1 MAEGS
6 PLNMPQITLPDKT
19 KKRIKDSITVED
31 LAKEIGPGLGK
42 AVVAGKL
49 DDILVDASEEITEDC
64 KVQIL
69 TAEDAEGL
77 EIIRHSCAHLLAH
90 ALKQLFPKVKLAIG
104 PVIDEGF
111 YYDILLD
118 KPLSDKDLES
128 IEKRMVKLAKKE
140 YQVVREV
147 VNREKAKEVFK
158 SRGETYKLKIIDEIP
173 TGETIALYHHEEYVD
188 MCRGPHVTNTKH
200 LKAFK
205 LTRISGAYWKGDS
218 NNEMLQRIYGTAWK
232 SKKELEVHLKR
243 LEEAEKRDHRKL
255 GRNLELF
262 HFQEEAPGMPF
273 WHPNGKT
280 IFTQI
285 ENYLREQQ
293 LQRGYQEIHT
303 PSILDISLWEKS
315 GHTEKFDQG
324 MFRTESE
331 SREYA
336 VKPMNC
342 PGHVQIFNQG
352 LKSYRD
358 LPLRLCEFG
367 SCTRDE
373 PSGTL
378 HGLMR
383 VRSFTQDDAHIFCT
397 HDQLATEISNFID
410 MVFDVYKDFGFEDIG
425 VKMATR
431 PEMRVGN
438 DKVWDES
445 ELALEEV
452 LNSKDLKWER
462 LEGEGAF
469 YGPKVDFHLRDSLNR
484 VWQCGTIQVDF
495 SMPERLGAK
504 YVNEEGNRETP
515 IMLHRATLGSFE
527 RFIGILIE
535 HYAGALPVWL
545 SPVQA
550 VVLNIT
556 DKQAVYSKEVR
567 DSLKKNGFRVKSD
580 LRNEKITYKIRD
592 HSLNKV
598 PYLLIVGDKELEKNS
613 VSVRARGAKDLGS
626 MSVKEFASMVSK
638 DIKEKN

>member
-1 MAEGS
+1 
-6 PLNMPQITLPDKT
+6 MPQITLPDKT

-118 KPLSDKDLES
+118 KSLSDKDLES

-495 SMPERLGAK
+495 SIPGRLGAK

>member
-1 MAEGS
+1 
-6 PLNMPQITLPDKT
+6 MPQITLPDKT
-19 KKRIKDSITVED
+19 KKRIKDPITVED

-49 DDILVDASEEITEDC
+49 DDILVDASEEIREDC

-118 KPLSDKDLES
+118 KSLSDKDLET
-128 IEKRMVKLAKKE
+128 IEKRMVKLAKKK
-140 YQVVREV
+140 YQVIREV
-147 VNREKAKEVFK
+147 VNRERAKEVFK

-173 TGETIALYHHEEYVD
+173 PGETIALYHHEEYVD
-188 MCRGPHVTNTKH
+188 MCKGPHVTNTKH
-200 LKAFK
+200 LSAFK

-232 SKKELEVHLKR
+232 TKKELDLYLKR

-255 GRNLELF
+255 GRSLELF

-293 LQRGYQEIHT
+293 LKRGYQEIHT

-315 GHTEKFDQG
+315 GHTEKFNQG

-410 MVFDVYKDFGFEDIG
+410 MVFYVYKDFGFEDIG

-431 PEMRVGN
+431 PEMRVGS
-438 DKVWDES
+438 DEVWDES
-445 ELALEEV
+445 ELVLEKV
-452 LNSKDLKWER
+452 LNSKGLDWEK

-504 YVNEEGNRETP
+504 YVNEKGNRETP

-556 DKQAVYSKEVR
+556 DKHSVYSKEVR

-580 LRNEKITYKIRD
+580 LRNEKITYKVRD
-592 HSLNKV
+592 HSVHKV

-626 MSVKEFASMVSK
+626 MSVKEFSSMLSK
-638 DIKEKN
+638 DIKNKN

>member
-1 MAEGS
+1 
-6 PLNMPQITLPDKT
+6 MPQITLPDNT
-19 KKRIKDSITVED
+19 KKKFKEAVTVEEI
-31 LAKEIGPGLGK
+31 AKEIGPGLGK
-42 AVVAGKL
+42 SVVAGKI
-49 DDILVDASEEITEDC
+49 DGILVDASELVTKDC
-64 KVQIL
+64 SIQIL
-69 TAEDAEGL
+69 TADDTEGL

-90 ALKQLFPKVKLAIG
+90 ALKQLFPDTKLAIG
-104 PVIDEGF
+104 PIIEEGF

-118 KPLSDKDLES
+118 KPLNEKDLEA
-128 IEKRMVKLAKKE
+128 IERRMIKLASKK
-140 YQVVREV
+140 YDVIREV
-147 VNREKAKEVFK
+147 VTRKEAKKVFENREEI
-158 SRGETYKLKIIDEIP
+158 YKLKIIDEIAE
-173 TGETIALYHHEEYVD
+173 GETVALYRHEEYID

-205 LTRISGAYWKGDS
+205 ITRISGAYWKGDS

-232 SKKELEVHLKR
+232 NKKDLESYLKN

-280 IFTQI
+280 IYTQI
-285 ENYLREQQ
+285 ENYLRDQQ
-293 LQRGYQEIHT
+293 KRRGYQEIHT
-303 PSILDISLWEKS
+303 PSILDIRLWERS

-324 MFRTESE
+324 MFRTSSE

-352 LKSYRD
+352 LKSYKD

-397 HDQLATEISNFID
+397 QDQLAHEIDDFID
-410 MVFDVYKDFGFEDIG
+410 MVFDVYKDFGFKDIE

-431 PEMRVGN
+431 PEKRVGEDN
-438 DKVWDES
+438 IWDES
-445 ELALEEV
+445 EAV
-452 LNSKDLKWER
+452 LQKVLDGKGLIWEK

-469 YGPKVDFHLRDSLNR
+469 YGPKVEFHLRDSLNR

-504 YVNEEGNRETP
+504 YVNEDGDRKTP

-545 SPVQA
+545 SPKQVII
-550 VVLNIT
+550 LNIT
-556 DKQAVYSKEVR
+556 DKHSKYSEEVR
-567 DSLKKNGFRVKSD
+567 DILQKNGFRVKSD

-592 HSLNKV
+592 HSMHKV
-598 PYLLIVGDKELEKNS
+598 PYLLVVGDKELKNNS
-613 VSVRARGAKDLGS
+613 VSVRARGGKDLGS
-626 MSVKEFASMVSK
+626 MTVKEFSSILSK
-638 DIKEKN
+638 DIKSKK

>member
-1 MAEGS
+1 
-6 PLNMPQITLPDKT
+6 MPQITLPDKT
-19 KKRIKDSITVED
+19 KKRIKDPITVED

-118 KPLSDKDLES
+118 KSLSDKDLES
-128 IEKRMVKLAKKE
+128 IEKRMMKLAKKK
-140 YQVVREV
+140 YQVIREV
-147 VNREKAKEVFK
+147 VNRERAKEVFK

-188 MCRGPHVTNTKH
+188 MCKGPHVTNTKH
-200 LKAFK
+200 LSAFK

-232 SKKELEVHLKR
+232 TKKELDLYLKR

-255 GRNLELF
+255 GRSLELF

-293 LQRGYQEIHT
+293 LKRGYQEIHT

-315 GHTEKFDQG
+315 GHTEKFNQG

-410 MVFDVYKDFGFEDIG
+410 MVFYVYKDFGFEDIG

-445 ELALEEV
+445 ELALEKV
-452 LNSKDLKWER
+452 LNSKDLDWEK

-504 YVNEEGNRETP
+504 YVNEKGNRETP

-556 DKQAVYSKEVR
+556 DKHSVYSKEVR

-580 LRNEKITYKIRD
+580 LRNEKITYKVRD
-592 HSLNKV
+592 HSVHKV

-626 MSVKEFASMVSK
+626 MSVKEFSSMLSK
-638 DIKEKN
+638 DIKNKN

>member
-1 MAEGS
+1 
-6 PLNMPQITLPDKT
+6 MPQITLPDKT
-19 KKRIKDSITVED
+19 KKRIKDPITVED

-118 KPLSDKDLES
+118 KSLSDKDLES
-128 IEKRMVKLAKKE
+128 IEKRMMKLAKKK
-140 YQVVREV
+140 YQVIREV
-147 VNREKAKEVFK
+147 VNRERAKEVFK

-188 MCRGPHVTNTKH
+188 MCKGPHVTNTKH
-200 LKAFK
+200 LSAFK

-232 SKKELEVHLKR
+232 TKKELDLYLKR

-255 GRNLELF
+255 GRSLELF

-293 LQRGYQEIHT
+293 LKRGYQEIHT

-315 GHTEKFDQG
+315 GHTEKFNQG

-410 MVFDVYKDFGFEDIG
+410 MVFYVYKDFGFEDIG

-431 PEMRVGN
+431 PEMRVGS
-438 DKVWDES
+438 DEVWDES
-445 ELALEEV
+445 ELVLEKV
-452 LNSKDLKWER
+452 LNSKGLDWEK

-504 YVNEEGNRETP
+504 YVNEKGNRETP

-556 DKQAVYSKEVR
+556 DKHSVYSKEVR

-580 LRNEKITYKIRD
+580 LRNEKITYKVRD
-592 HSLNKV
+592 HSVHKV

-626 MSVKEFASMVSK
+626 MSVKEFSSMLSK
-638 DIKEKN
+638 DIKNKN

>member
-1 MAEGS
+1 
-6 PLNMPQITLPDKT
+6 MPQITLPDKT
-19 KKRIKDSITVED
+19 KKRIKDPITVED

-118 KPLSDKDLES
+118 KSLSDKDLES
-128 IEKRMVKLAKKE
+128 IEKRMMKLAKKK
-140 YQVVREV
+140 YQVIREV
-147 VNREKAKEVFK
+147 VNRERAKEVFK

-173 TGETIALYHHEEYVD
+173 IGETIALYHHEEYVH
-188 MCRGPHVTNTKH
+188 MCKGPHVTNTKH
-200 LKAFK
+200 LSAFK

-232 SKKELEVHLKR
+232 TQKELDLYLKR

-255 GRNLELF
+255 GRSLELF

-293 LQRGYQEIHT
+293 LKRGYQEIHT

-373 PSGTL
+373 PSGTF

-495 SMPERLGAK
+495 STPERLGAK
-504 YVNEEGNRETP
+504 YVNEEGNRKTP

-556 DKQAVYSKEVR
+556 DKHSVYSKEVR

-580 LRNEKITYKIRD
+580 LRNEKITYKVRD
-592 HSLNKV
+592 HSVHKV

-626 MSVKEFASMVSK
+626 MSVKEFSSMLSK
-638 DIKEKN
+638 DIKNKN

>member
-1 MAEGS
+1 
-6 PLNMPQITLPDKT
+6 MPQITLPDKT
-19 KKRIKDSITVED
+19 KKRIKDPITVED

-69 TAEDAEGL
+69 TADDAEGL

-118 KPLSDKDLES
+118 KSLSDKDLES
-128 IEKRMVKLAKKE
+128 IEKRMMKLAKKK
-140 YQVVREV
+140 YQVIREV
-147 VNREKAKEVFK
+147 VNRERAKEVFK

-188 MCRGPHVTNTKH
+188 MCKGPHVTNTKH
-200 LKAFK
+200 LSAFK

-232 SKKELEVHLKR
+232 TKKELDLYLKR

-255 GRNLELF
+255 GRSLELF

-293 LQRGYQEIHT
+293 LKRGYQEIHT

-315 GHTEKFDQG
+315 GHTEKFNQG

-410 MVFDVYKDFGFEDIG
+410 MVFYVYKDFGFEDIG

-431 PEMRVGN
+431 PEMRVGS
-438 DKVWDES
+438 DEVWDES
-445 ELALEEV
+445 ELVLEKV
-452 LNSKDLKWER
+452 LNSKGLDWEK

-504 YVNEEGNRETP
+504 YVNEKGNRETP

-556 DKQAVYSKEVR
+556 DKHSVYSKEVR

-580 LRNEKITYKIRD
+580 LRNEKITYKVRD
-592 HSLNKV
+592 HSVHKV

-626 MSVKEFASMVSK
+626 MSVKEFSSMLSK
-638 DIKEKN
+638 DIKNKN

>member
-1 MAEGS
+1 
-6 PLNMPQITLPDKT
+6 MPQITLPDKT
-19 KKRIKDSITVED
+19 KKRIKDPITVED

-49 DDILVDASEEITEDC
+49 DGILVDASEEITEDC

-77 EIIRHSCAHLLAH
+77 EVIRHSCAHLLAH

-118 KPLSDKDLES
+118 KSLSDKDLES
-128 IEKRMVKLAKKE
+128 IEKRMMKLAKKK
-140 YQVVREV
+140 YQVIREV
-147 VNREKAKEVFK
+147 VNRERAKEVFK

-188 MCRGPHVTNTKH
+188 MCKGPHVTNTKH
-200 LKAFK
+200 LSAFK

-232 SKKELEVHLKR
+232 TKKELDLYLKR

-255 GRNLELF
+255 GRSLELF

-293 LQRGYQEIHT
+293 LKRGYQEIHT

-315 GHTEKFDQG
+315 GHTEKFNQG

-410 MVFDVYKDFGFEDIG
+410 MVFYVYKDFGFEDIG

-431 PEMRVGN
+431 PEMRVGS
-438 DKVWDES
+438 DEVWDES
-445 ELALEEV
+445 ELALEKV
-452 LNSKDLKWER
+452 LNSKDLDWEK

-504 YVNEEGNRETP
+504 YVNEKGNRETP

-556 DKQAVYSKEVR
+556 DKHSVYSKEVR

-580 LRNEKITYKIRD
+580 LRNEKITYKVRD
-592 HSLNKV
+592 HSVHKV

-626 MSVKEFASMVSK
+626 MSVKEFSSMLSK
-638 DIKEKN
+638 DIKNKN

>member
-1 MAEGS
+1 
-6 PLNMPQITLPDKT
+6 MPQITLPDKT

-90 ALKQLFPKVKLAIG
+90 ALKQLFPKVKLAMG

-118 KPLSDKDLES
+118 KSLSDKDLES
-128 IEKRMVKLAKKE
+128 IEKRMMKLAKKK
-140 YQVVREV
+140 YQVIREV
-147 VNREKAKEVFK
+147 VNRERAKEVFK

-188 MCRGPHVTNTKH
+188 MCKGPHVTNTKH
-200 LKAFK
+200 LSAFK

-232 SKKELEVHLKR
+232 TKKELDLYLKR

-255 GRNLELF
+255 GRSLELF

-293 LQRGYQEIHT
+293 LKRGYQEIHT

-315 GHTEKFDQG
+315 GHTEKFNQG

-410 MVFDVYKDFGFEDIG
+410 MVFYVYKDFGFEDIG

-431 PEMRVGN
+431 PEMRVGS
-438 DKVWDES
+438 DEVWDES
-445 ELALEEV
+445 ELALEKV
-452 LNSKDLKWER
+452 LNSKDLDWEK

-469 YGPKVDFHLRDSLNR
+469 YGPKVEFHLRDSLNR

-504 YVNEEGNRETP
+504 YVNEKGNRETP

-556 DKQAVYSKEVR
+556 DKHSVYSKEVR

-580 LRNEKITYKIRD
+580 LRNEKITYKVRD
-592 HSLNKV
+592 HSVHKV

-626 MSVKEFASMVSK
+626 MSVKEFSSMLSK
-638 DIKEKN
+638 DIKNKN

>member
-1 MAEGS
+1 
-6 PLNMPQITLPDKT
+6 MPQITLPDKT

-49 DDILVDASEEITEDC
+49 DDVLVDASEEIKEDC

-118 KPLSDKDLES
+118 KSLSDKDLES

-200 LKAFK
+200 LRAFK

-232 SKKELEVHLKR
+232 SKKELDVHLKR

>member
-1 MAEGS
+1 
-6 PLNMPQITLPDKT
+6 MPQITLPDKT

>member
-1 MAEGS
+1 
-6 PLNMPQITLPDKT
+6 
-19 KKRIKDSITVED
+19 
-31 LAKEIGPGLGK
+31 
-42 AVVAGKL
+42 
-49 DDILVDASEEITEDC
+49 
-64 KVQIL
+64 
-69 TAEDAEGL
+69 
-77 EIIRHSCAHLLAH
+77 
-90 ALKQLFPKVKLAIG
+90 
-104 PVIDEGF
+104 
-111 YYDILLD
+111 
-118 KPLSDKDLES
+118 
-128 IEKRMVKLAKKE
+128 
-140 YQVVREV
+140 
-147 VNREKAKEVFK
+147 
-158 SRGETYKLKIIDEIP
+158 
-173 TGETIALYHHEEYVD
+173 

-232 SKKELEVHLKR
+232 SKKELDVHLKR

-495 SMPERLGAK
+495 STPERLGAK
-504 YVNEEGNRETP
+504 YVNEEGNRKTP

-626 MSVKEFASMVSK
+626 MSVKEFSSMVSK

>member
-1 MAEGS
+1 
-6 PLNMPQITLPDKT
+6 MPQITLPDKT
-19 KKRIKDSITVED
+19 KKRIKDPITVED

-118 KPLSDKDLES
+118 KSLSDKDLES
-128 IEKRMVKLAKKE
+128 IEKRMVMLAKKK
-140 YQVVREV
+140 YQVIREV
-147 VNREKAKEVFK
+147 VNRERAKEVFK

-188 MCRGPHVTNTKH
+188 MCKGPHVTNTKH
-200 LKAFK
+200 LSAFK

-232 SKKELEVHLKR
+232 TKKELDLYLKR

-255 GRNLELF
+255 GRSLELF

-293 LQRGYQEIHT
+293 LKRGYQEIHT

-315 GHTEKFDQG
+315 GHTEKFNQG

-410 MVFDVYKDFGFEDIG
+410 MVFYVYKDFGFEDIG

-431 PEMRVGN
+431 PEMRVGS
-438 DKVWDES
+438 DEVWDES
-445 ELALEEV
+445 ELALEKV
-452 LNSKDLKWER
+452 LNSKDLDWEK

-504 YVNEEGNRETP
+504 YVNEKGNRETP

-556 DKQAVYSKEVR
+556 DKHSVYSKEVR

-580 LRNEKITYKIRD
+580 LRNEKITYKVRD
-592 HSLNKV
+592 HSVHKV

-626 MSVKEFASMVSK
+626 MTVKEFSSMLSK
-638 DIKEKN
+638 DIKNKN

>member
-1 MAEGS
+1 
-6 PLNMPQITLPDKT
+6 MPQITLPDKT
-19 KKRIKDSITVED
+19 KKRIKDPITVED

-118 KPLSDKDLES
+118 KSLSDKDLES
-128 IEKRMVKLAKKE
+128 IEKRMMKLAKKK
-140 YQVVREV
+140 YQVIREV
-147 VNREKAKEVFK
+147 VNRERAKEVFK

-188 MCRGPHVTNTKH
+188 MCKGPHVTNTKH
-200 LKAFK
+200 LSAFK

-232 SKKELEVHLKR
+232 TKKELDLYLKR

-255 GRNLELF
+255 GRSLELF

-293 LQRGYQEIHT
+293 LKRGYQEIHT

-315 GHTEKFDQG
+315 GHTEKFNQG

-410 MVFDVYKDFGFEDIG
+410 MVFYVYKDFGFEDIG

-431 PEMRVGN
+431 PEMRVGS
-438 DKVWDES
+438 DEVWDES
-445 ELALEEV
+445 ELALEKV
-452 LNSKDLKWER
+452 LNSKDLDWEK

-504 YVNEEGNRETP
+504 YVNEKGNRETP

-556 DKQAVYSKEVR
+556 DKHSVYSKEVR

-580 LRNEKITYKIRD
+580 LRNEKITYKVRD
-592 HSLNKV
+592 HSVHKV

-626 MSVKEFASMVSK
+626 MSVKEFSSMLSK
-638 DIKEKN
+638 DIKNKN

>member
-1 MAEGS
+1 
-6 PLNMPQITLPDKT
+6 
-19 KKRIKDSITVED
+19 
-31 LAKEIGPGLGK
+31 
-42 AVVAGKL
+42 
-49 DDILVDASEEITEDC
+49 
-64 KVQIL
+64 
-69 TAEDAEGL
+69 
-77 EIIRHSCAHLLAH
+77 
-90 ALKQLFPKVKLAIG
+90 
-104 PVIDEGF
+104 
-111 YYDILLD
+111 
-118 KPLSDKDLES
+118 
-128 IEKRMVKLAKKE
+128 
-140 YQVVREV
+140 
-147 VNREKAKEVFK
+147 
-158 SRGETYKLKIIDEIP
+158 
-173 TGETIALYHHEEYVD
+173 
-188 MCRGPHVTNTKH
+188 VTNTKH
-200 LKAFK
+200 LRAFK

-232 SKKELEVHLKR
+232 SKKELDVHLKR

-438 DKVWDES
+438 DTVWDES

-452 LNSKDLKWER
+452 LNNKDLEWEK

-469 YGPKVDFHLRDSLNR
+469 YGPKVEFHLRDSLNR

-504 YVNEEGNRETP
+504 YVNEEGNRKTP

-556 DKQAVYSKEVR
+556 DQQSVYSKEVR
-567 DSLKKNGFRVKSD
+567 DSLRKNGFRVKSD

-592 HSLNKV
+592 HSVRKV

-613 VSVRARGAKDLGS
+613 VSVRARGGKDLGS
-626 MSVKEFASMVSK
+626 MSVKEFSSMVSK

>member
-1 MAEGS
+1 
-6 PLNMPQITLPDKT
+6 MPQITLPDKT
-19 KKRIKDSITVED
+19 KKRIKDPITVED

-118 KPLSDKDLES
+118 KSLSDKDLES
-128 IEKRMVKLAKKE
+128 IEKRMMKLAKKK
-140 YQVVREV
+140 YQVIREV
-147 VNREKAKEVFK
+147 VNRERAKEVFK

-188 MCRGPHVTNTKH
+188 MCKGPHVTNTKH
-200 LKAFK
+200 LSAFK

-232 SKKELEVHLKR
+232 TKKELDAHLKR

-255 GRNLELF
+255 GRSLELF

-293 LQRGYQEIHT
+293 LKRGYQEIHT

-315 GHTEKFDQG
+315 GHTEKFNQG

-410 MVFDVYKDFGFEDIG
+410 MVFYVYKDFGFEDIG

-431 PEMRVGN
+431 PEMRVGS
-438 DKVWDES
+438 DEVWDES
-445 ELALEEV
+445 ELALEKV
-452 LNSKDLKWER
+452 LNSKDLDWEK

-504 YVNEEGNRETP
+504 YVNEEGNRKTP

-556 DKQAVYSKEVR
+556 DKHSVYSKEVR

-580 LRNEKITYKIRD
+580 LRNEKITYKVRD
-592 HSLNKV
+592 HSVHKV

-626 MSVKEFASMVSK
+626 MSVKEFSSMLSK
-638 DIKEKN
+638 DIKNKN

>member
-1 MAEGS
+1 
-6 PLNMPQITLPDKT
+6 MPQITLPDKT
-19 KKRIKDSITVED
+19 KKRIKDPITVED

-118 KPLSDKDLES
+118 KSLSDKDLES
-128 IEKRMVKLAKKE
+128 IEKRMMKLAKKK
-140 YQVVREV
+140 YQVIREV
-147 VNREKAKEVFK
+147 VNRERAKEVFK

-188 MCRGPHVTNTKH
+188 MCKGPHVTNTKH
-200 LKAFK
+200 LSAFK

-232 SKKELEVHLKR
+232 TKKELDVYLKR

-255 GRNLELF
+255 GRSLELF

-293 LQRGYQEIHT
+293 LKRGYQEIHT

-410 MVFDVYKDFGFEDIG
+410 MVFYVYKDFGFEDIG

-431 PEMRVGN
+431 PEMRVGS
-438 DKVWDES
+438 DEVWDES
-445 ELALEEV
+445 ELALEKV
-452 LNSKDLKWER
+452 LNSKDLDWEK

-469 YGPKVDFHLRDSLNR
+469 YGPKVEFHLRDSLNR

-504 YVNEEGNRETP
+504 YVNEKGNRETP

-556 DKQAVYSKEVR
+556 DKHSVYSKEVR

-580 LRNEKITYKIRD
+580 LRNEKITYKVRD
-592 HSLNKV
+592 HSVHKV

-613 VSVRARGAKDLGS
+613 VSVRARGAQDLGS
-626 MSVKEFASMVSK
+626 MSVKEFSSMLSK
-638 DIKEKN
+638 DIKNKN

>member
-1 MAEGS
+1 
-6 PLNMPQITLPDKT
+6 MPQITLPDKT
-19 KKRIKDSITVED
+19 KKRIKDPITVED

-118 KPLSDKDLES
+118 KSLSHKDLES
-128 IEKRMVKLAKKE
+128 IEKRMMKLAKKK
-140 YQVVREV
+140 YQVIREV
-147 VNREKAKEVFK
+147 VNRERAKEVFK

-188 MCRGPHVTNTKH
+188 MCKGPHVTNTKH
-200 LKAFK
+200 LSAFK

-232 SKKELEVHLKR
+232 TKKELDLYLKR

-255 GRNLELF
+255 GRSLELF

-293 LQRGYQEIHT
+293 LKRGYQEIHT

-315 GHTEKFDQG
+315 GHTEKFNQG

-410 MVFDVYKDFGFEDIG
+410 MVFYVYKDFGFEDIG

-431 PEMRVGN
+431 PEMRVGS
-438 DKVWDES
+438 DEVWDES
-445 ELALEEV
+445 ELALEKV
-452 LNSKDLKWER
+452 LNSKDLDWEK

-504 YVNEEGNRETP
+504 YVNEKGNRETP

-556 DKQAVYSKEVR
+556 DKHSVYSKEVR

-580 LRNEKITYKIRD
+580 LRNEKITYKVRD
-592 HSLNKV
+592 HSVHKV

-626 MSVKEFASMVSK
+626 MSVKEFSSMLSK
-638 DIKEKN
+638 DIKNKN

>member
-1 MAEGS
+1 
-6 PLNMPQITLPDKT
+6 MPQITLPDKT
-19 KKRIKDSITVED
+19 KKRIKDPITVED

-49 DDILVDASEEITEDC
+49 DDILVDASEEIREDC

-118 KPLSDKDLES
+118 KSLSDKDLES
-128 IEKRMVKLAKKE
+128 IEKRMMKLAKKK
-140 YQVVREV
+140 YQVIREV
-147 VNREKAKEVFK
+147 VNRERAKEVFK

-188 MCRGPHVTNTKH
+188 MCKGPHVTNTKH
-200 LKAFK
+200 LSAFK

-232 SKKELEVHLKR
+232 TQKELDLYLKR

-255 GRNLELF
+255 GRSLELF

-293 LQRGYQEIHT
+293 LKRGYQEIHT

-315 GHTEKFDQG
+315 GHTEKFNQG

-410 MVFDVYKDFGFEDIG
+410 MVFYVYKDFGFEDIG

-431 PEMRVGN
+431 PEMRVGS
-438 DKVWDES
+438 DEVWDQS
-445 ELALEEV
+445 ELVLEKV
-452 LNSKDLKWER
+452 LNSKALDWEK

-504 YVNEEGNRETP
+504 YVNEEGNRKTP
-515 IMLHRATLGSFE
+515 MMLHRATLGSFE
-527 RFIGILIE
+527 RFMGILIE

-556 DKQAVYSKEVR
+556 DKHSVYSKEVR

-580 LRNEKITYKIRD
+580 LRNEKITYKVRD
-592 HSLNKV
+592 HSVHKV

-626 MSVKEFASMVSK
+626 MSVKEFSSMLSK
-638 DIKEKN
+638 DIKNKN

>member
-1 MAEGS
+1 
-6 PLNMPQITLPDKT
+6 MPQITLPDKT

-49 DDILVDASEEITEDC
+49 DDVLVDASEEIKEDC

-118 KPLSDKDLES
+118 KSLSDKDLES

-200 LKAFK
+200 LRAFK

-232 SKKELEVHLKR
+232 SKKELDVHLKR

-626 MSVKEFASMVSK
+626 MSVKEFSSMVSK

>member
-1 MAEGS
+1 
-6 PLNMPQITLPDKT
+6 MPQITLPDKT
-19 KKRIKDSITVED
+19 KKRIKDPITVED

-118 KPLSDKDLES
+118 KSLSDKDLES
-128 IEKRMVKLAKKE
+128 IEKRMMKLAKKK
-140 YQVVREV
+140 YQVIREV
-147 VNREKAKEVFK
+147 VNRERAKEVFK

-188 MCRGPHVTNTKH
+188 MCKGPHVTNTKH
-200 LKAFK
+200 LSAFK

-232 SKKELEVHLKR
+232 TKKELDLYLKR

-255 GRNLELF
+255 GRSLELF

-293 LQRGYQEIHT
+293 LKRGYQEIHT

-315 GHTEKFDQG
+315 GHTEKFNQG

-410 MVFDVYKDFGFEDIG
+410 MVFYVYKDFGFEDIG

-504 YVNEEGNRETP
+504 YVNEKGNRETP

-556 DKQAVYSKEVR
+556 DKHSVYSKEVR

-580 LRNEKITYKIRD
+580 LRNEKITYKVRD
-592 HSLNKV
+592 HSVHKV

-626 MSVKEFASMVSK
+626 MSVKEFSSMLSK
-638 DIKEKN
+638 DIKNKN